1 MQSARMNSGPDAQA
15 RLRTEIEACG
25 YFPDLVEEAVH
36 MAIGHEE
43 IVDFVVHHEPTFNR
57 DEVHRHLTV
66 LVQTPT
72 RLIIGHT
79 DEANDEATGTLQ
91 AASST
96 ESVPLSQLTAVALT
110 RVVTR
115 PDEYRPGDKSITE
128 TWLSVGWGTA
138 RRFDLEPAACGD
150 PTCEADHGYSGLM
163 VSDDLTVR
171 MSVAADG
178 FESVARLVNFASR
191 LQQVAGVQTGR

>member
-1 MQSARMNSGPDAQA
+1 MHSPPLNPGTGSHA
-15 RLRTEIEACG
+15 RLRAQIEACG

-36 MAIGHEE
+36 MAVGDEQI
-43 IVDFVVHHEPTFNR
+43 IDFVVHHEPTFNR
-57 DEVHRHLTV
+57 DEIHRHLTI

-79 DEANDEATGTLQ
+79 DEATDEATGTLQ
-91 AASST
+91 AATST
-96 ESVPLSQLTAVALT
+96 EAVPLTKLGAVALT

-115 PDEYRPGDKSITE
+115 PDEYRPGDKTVSE

-138 RRFDLEPAACGD
+138 RRVDLEPATCGD
-150 PTCEADHGYSGLM
+150 PTCDADHGYSGLS

-178 FESVARLVNFASR
+178 EESVAQLVAFAGR
-191 LQQVAGVQTGR
+191 LQRVAGVDR

>member
-1 MQSARMNSGPDAQA
+1 MNPGVGSHA
-15 RLRTEIEACG
+15 RLREQIEACG

-36 MAIGHEE
+36 LAVGDEE

-57 DEVHRHLTV
+57 DEIHRHLTI

-91 AASST
+91 AATST
-96 ESVPLSQLTAVALT
+96 ETVPLAKLGAVALT

-115 PDEYRPGDKSITE
+115 PDEYRPGDKTVTE

-138 RRFDLEPAACGD
+138 RRLDLEPATCGD
-150 PTCEADHGYSGLM
+150 PSCDADHGYSGLM
-163 VSDDLTVR
+163 VADDLTVR

-178 FESVARLVNFASR
+178 EESVAQLVAFAAR
-191 LQQVAGVQTGR
+191 LQRVAGVER